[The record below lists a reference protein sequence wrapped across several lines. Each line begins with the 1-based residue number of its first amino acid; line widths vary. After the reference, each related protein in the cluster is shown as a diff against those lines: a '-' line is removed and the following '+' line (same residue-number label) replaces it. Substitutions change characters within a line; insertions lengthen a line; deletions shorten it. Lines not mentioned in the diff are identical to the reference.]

1 MMMTVTPTEKFN
13 FVKRQIELRKQE
25 IAQTQGM
32 INMVKKQLKEMGI
45 NSKQEL
51 DSALSEAKTKYEAA
65 RVDYENKMK
74 RFEDAYKDFF
84 GGEIC

>member
-1 MMMTVTPTEKFN
+1 MMTVTPTEKFN

>member
-1 MMMTVTPTEKFN
+1 MTVTPTEKFN

-51 DSALSEAKTKYEAA
+51 DSALSEAKTKYESA
-65 RVDYENKMK
+65 RIDYENKMK

>member
-1 MMMTVTPTEKFN
+1 MMTVTPTEKFN

-32 INMVKKQLKEMGI
+32 INMVKKRLKEMGI

-51 DSALSEAKTKYEAA
+51 DDALSEAKTKYEAA
-65 RVDYENKMK
+65 RIDYENKMR

>member
-1 MMMTVTPTEKFN
+1 MMTVTPTEKFN
-13 FVKRQIELRKQE
+13 FVKRQIELRKQK

>member
-1 MMMTVTPTEKFN
+1 MITVTPTEKFN

-51 DSALSEAKTKYEAA
+51 DDALSEAKTKYEVA

>member
-1 MMMTVTPTEKFN
+1 MITVTPTEKFN

-51 DSALSEAKTKYEAA
+51 DDALSEAKTKYEAA
-65 RVDYENKMK
+65 RVDYENKMR

>member
-1 MMMTVTPTEKFN
+1 MMTVTPTEKFN
-13 FVKRQIELRKQE
+13 FVKRQIELRKQK

-65 RVDYENKMK
+65 RVNYENKMK

>member
-1 MMMTVTPTEKFN
+1 MMTVTPTEKFN

-51 DSALSEAKTKYEAA
+51 DDALSEAKTKYEAA
-65 RVDYENKMK
+65 RVDYENKMR

>member
-1 MMMTVTPTEKFN
+1 MTVTPTEKFN

-32 INMVKKQLKEMGI
+32 INMVKKQLKEIGI

-51 DSALSEAKTKYEAA
+51 DDALSEAKTKYESA
-65 RVDYENKMK
+65 RIDYENKMK

>member
-1 MMMTVTPTEKFN
+1 MTVTPTEKFN

>member
-1 MMMTVTPTEKFN
+1 MITVTPTEKFN

-45 NSKQEL
+45 SSKQEL
-51 DSALSEAKTKYEAA
+51 DDALSEAKTKYEAA
-65 RVDYENKMK
+65 RVDYENKMR